1 MSHVSAQDADRVVD
15 GHAPVHV
22 ARAVPGHDGDVDHR
36 TDVYALGVIVYEML
50 CGAPP
55 FVSLGWGEI
64 VMSHMTK
71 PPPSP
76 RATNARIPAELE
88 AVILKALAK
97 TREERFGSMAEMQ
110 AALRGAAAAAAPAPA
125 PPQASPAGET
135 VALPSAEGRPT
146 TTFRSAAGETSRV
159 VSPGGRAGRR
169 AAWMAGAAA
178 LAVGIWAVAGMPG
191 RRTAREEAVTP
202 PAAAVVAPTPPPSE
216 APPPP
221 RDSPAPAPVQ
231 ILLRLASEPGG
242 ATITDARSG
251 AVLGATPFERRID
264 RGPTALDLRVAKP
277 GFAAV
282 DVTVPL
288 AGDYDKT
295 VRLEKERVNARASS
309 KSKTAAAPPAR
320 AAMPAAPAPAPAAPA
335 PAPAAPAAPAAR
347 RAERW

>member
-1 MSHVSAQDADRVVD
+1 
-15 GHAPVHV
+15 
-22 ARAVPGHDGDVDHR
+22 
-36 TDVYALGVIVYEML
+36 ML

-55 FVSLGWGEI
+55 FVSPGFGEM
-64 VMSHMTK
+64 VMWHMTK
-71 PPPSP
+71 PPPPP
-76 RATNARIPAELE
+76 RATNARISAELE

-110 AALRGAAAAAAPAPA
+110 AALRGAAPAPVPA
-125 PPQASPAGET
+125 PPYVSPAGQT
-135 VALPSAEGRPT
+135 VPLSPPAGGRPT
-146 TTFRSAAGETSRV
+146 TTFRSAAGEASGV
-159 VSPGGRAGRR
+159 VSPAGRAGRR
-169 AAWMAGAAA
+169 VAWIGGAAA

-191 RRTAREEAVTP
+191 RRPAREEAIAP
-202 PAAAVVAPTPPPSE
+202 PPVAAVVAAPTPPPSE

-221 RDSPAPAPVQ
+221 RDSPTAPPAQ
-231 ILLRLASEPGG
+231 ILVRLASEPGG

-251 AVLGATPFERRID
+251 TVLGATPFERRID

-282 DVTVPL
+282 DLTVPL

-309 KSKTAAAPPAR
+309 RTKTAPASLRHAAAR
-320 AAMPAAPAPAPAAPA
+320 APAAPQPAAAPAA
-335 PAPAAPAAPAAR
+335 PAPAAPAAPAPR